1 MTREESAAL
10 NQLFDQAGV
19 QGTFV
24 LYDVRQKKYTIHNRE
39 RSKERFVPAS
49 TFKIPHT
56 LIGLSVGAVET
67 VDEIVPFG
75 GEPQP
80 FKSWEKDMSL
90 RNAIK
95 ISNVAIYQELAVR
108 IGLKRMQ
115 EKVIQMGYGNMEVG
129 ASISDFW
136 LKGPLKI
143 SAVEQADFLSKLATT
158 ALPFDENLQEDTR
171 NIVLIEKNA
180 QWDLYGK
187 TGWENA
193 PNHGVGWWVGWV
205 RKGHNIYSFALNI
218 DIKNRVDARKRI
230 RLGRACLEALGVF

>member
-1 MTREESAAL
+1 MTREESEAL
-10 NQLFDQAGV
+10 NQVFDQAGV

-24 LYDVRQKKYTIHNRE
+24 LYDVSQKKYVIHNKT